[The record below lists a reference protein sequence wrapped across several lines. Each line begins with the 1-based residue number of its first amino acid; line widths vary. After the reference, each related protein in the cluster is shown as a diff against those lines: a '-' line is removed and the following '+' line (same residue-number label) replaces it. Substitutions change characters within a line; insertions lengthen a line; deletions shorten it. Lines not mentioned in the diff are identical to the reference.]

1 MVTIQMENKDKLFDE
16 LRRIDNCQG
25 IDITLLDESDIA
37 GASLNGKSP
46 SELSVPQ
53 LKQWLACRG
62 APVSGKKPE
71 LIER

>member
-1 MVTIQMENKDKLFDE
+1 MKFLERMEGIEDRRDGE
-16 LRRIDNCQG
+16 LL
-25 IDITLLDESDIA
+25 LLDESNIA
-37 GASLNGKSP
+37 GASLNGKSS
-46 SELSVPQ
+46 SELNIAQ